1 MSYQDVK
8 ATFESKVKAG
18 YDAGCYV
25 ATFEGGDKLT
35 TDLCNA
41 LDVSAKASLAY
52 FDGTEFGAFA
62 AFSDYLHT
70 EYGVSA
76 EDCEFMYMMALKMQF
91 KHMSNGGDLTE
102 VLNSVKVKSGLDLFD
117 KPKEEWTVNQK
128 TFVVKLKHDEYYKAV
143 LREIGLET
151 TSEEFWKVFIR
162 KFPNRYADISAHYLH
177 FYSTLP
183 AMIPNM
189 TEPEIPITENLS
201 HLIATIHRT
210 LVWLVKSGEMSLDPY
225 VITDK
230 NIRAAIASN
239 LVVQVTMGITKALH
253 PDGIS
258 FENFKDTIANN
269 IKIKNPHGDILVRYY
284 RGLLKSICGFSDL
297 ASSGDNAL
305 LLSMNGHK
313 ENIDYVLWPIY
324 STWLDMEK
332 CGELPT
338 PLCRNLSEQIT
349 DAQHGLDIEL
359 IKIRHQS
366 IEDAKRRKYL
376 QQCDFS

>member
-25 ATFEGGDKLT
+25 ATFEGGDKLNN
-35 TDLCNA
+35 DLCNA

-128 TFVVKLKHDEYYKAV
+128 TFVMKLKHDEYYKAV
-143 LREIGLET
+143 LREIDLDVT
-151 TSEEFWKVFIR
+151 PEEFWK
-162 KFPNRYADISAHYLH
+162 KFAVMFPSRYGDISAAYLH

-183 AMIPNM
+183 AMIPSATNAA
-189 TEPEIPITENLS
+189 IPIMENIF
-201 HLIATIHRT
+201 HHICTIYRA
-210 LVWLVKSGEMSLDPY
+210 LVLLTTSGEMSLDPY
-225 VITDK
+225 VIT
-230 NIRAAIASN
+230 NATICEAIAENPVIQFGMLMNARSKTPGYESFKAQLGYN
-239 LVVQVTMGITKALH
+239 EYAKKYVRSLTKAITDIVFAKH
-253 PDGIS
+253 Y
-258 FENFKDTIANN
+258 KD
-269 IKIKNPHGDILVRYY
+269 
-284 RGLLKSICGFSDL
+284 
-297 ASSGDNAL
+297 ASV
-305 LLSMNGHK
+305 LLSMNGWR
-313 ENIDYVLWPIY
+313 ENINYILWPIY
-324 STWLDMEK
+324 NTWLDMEAR
-332 CGELPT
+332 GEVPT
-338 PLCRNLSEQIT
+338 QLCCSLNEQII
-349 DAQHGLDIEL
+349 DAQAEDDKDTISMMNFD
-359 IKIRHQS
+359 S
-366 IEDAKRRKYL
+366 I
-376 QQCDFS
+376 